1 MNGCVGNVAT
11 KPPAGF
17 LVRDDLCREI
27 DVLREAVSRLRDTLA
42 PISARTEKD
51 SPGVCSEGPA
61 ESEYF
66 SSIYRAATTIRFLTS
81 DIHRICDEVEL

>member
-1 MNGCVGNVAT
+1 MSGCLAGAAT

-17 LVRDDLCREI
+17 LVREDLCREI
-27 DVLREAVSRLRDTLA
+27 EILREAIGGLRDKLA
-42 PISARTEKD
+42 PISANNKPE

-66 SSIYRAATTIRFLTS
+66 SSIYRAATTISFLAA